1 MIDFEVGQIPAV
13 SLGIQIKDDNDNPVS
28 LLGYPEVE
36 LELLG
41 SDNERVDLTGA
52 VLQTVPTV
60 LGQLAF
66 VWPKDRSLFTKKG
79 KYLLRVALRATDGSV
94 DYTRA
99 AEIRVRE
106 FGRLN

>member
-1 MIDFEVGQIPAV
+1 MIDFEVGQIPSI

-28 LLGYPEVE
+28 LIGYPEVE
-36 LELLG
+36 LEMLG
-41 SDNERVDLTGA
+41 SDNEKVDLTG
-52 VLQTVPTV
+52 VELQVVPTAI
-60 LGQLAF
+60 GQVAL

-79 KYLLRVALRATDGSV
+79 KYVLRVALKSADGSV